1 MKQFIYILSLIISV
15 ILTSC
20 EGLPNG
26 GMDID
31 ELSYGNVSVNMMVRN
46 PQKIVGEEGETS
58 ADGSNEKLGVVGTF
72 TVNPETN
79 DILRANIPYNIYADE
94 SMDAVDDDNKLYLP
108 SNGSPATIHA
118 YYPYIPNITSSN
130 TKFVVN
136 DWNNQSNENYDL
148 CVATP
153 VPNVNNA
160 NPRAHLDF
168 YHVFSRVEFNI
179 QGRDGGTLSDE
190 EMEGLS
196 LSISNINTPVEYDVI
211 SNSINYPNPDT
222 KLDLN
227 LIVSPTGKKAY
238 AIVPPEVEG
247 VYHSAGR
254 QLTLTMKDGKS
265 FMTPIPD
272 VYFKKGENHVW
283 NLKIY
288 PNYIAIEAI
297 MDDEIPYGGVF

>member
-1 MKQFIYILSLIISV
+1 MKQLIYILSFVLV

-20 EGLPNG
+20 EGSPNG

-136 DWNNQSNENYDL
+136 DWNNQLNENYDL

-153 VPNVNNA
+153 VPKVNNA

-168 YHVFSRVEFNI
+168 YHVFSRVELNI

-190 EMEGLS
+190 DIEGLS

-211 SNSINYPNPDT
+211 NNTINYLSPKNKT
-222 KLDLN
+222 NLN
-227 LIVSPTGKKAY
+227 LMVSPQDKKAY
-238 AIVPPEVEG
+238 AIVPPEEQEG
-247 VYHSAGR
+247 YHLTGR
-254 QLTLTMKDGKS
+254 QLTLTMSDGRS
-265 FMTPIPD
+265 FTKALPDD

-288 PNYIAIEAI
+288 SNYIVIEAI
-297 MDDEIPYGGVF
+297 MKDEIPYGGVF